1 MIQLDGIILVLSCQK
16 YKNNRLKEFH
26 LSKDRYE
33 GWQVIYVL
41 GDLFLDEKYKLEG
54 NILTIKCEDSY
65 IHLLKKLILALKFCY
80 EIFELKEGVLRCGDD
95 LIIDENELTKFIKS
109 KKYDFYGQSDFKRNN
124 YYPDKKQLKL
134 LTVDNF
140 MVRYYKNHQEDFN
153 NPLHNLKN
161 IDIGKYTTRPKVWGP
176 HGIIYYISN
185 KACRCLI
192 NTMEEINYN
201 IFHFDLFTY
210 SYPYTIEDCAV
221 TYILYKN
228 DFTFT
233 DGQFFFDKPN
243 SIAKHTNKYRDSE
256 IIFDFNKVTVIGS
269 EGKGIWGRRI
279 IDKLISQINR
289 GKEIQYHNSS
299 DCNFIVK
306 SHFTKDEPEW
316 NNNPKPYLLWSGES
330 YNVNIPKNA
339 YKFLHLSTTFMPNSI
354 YIPYVL
360 DSPYLYKK
368 RHLNKNRPFEIAY
381 CSSNPIYL
389 REKLYNKFV
398 EKYGIN
404 ENKCHALGKCY
415 GGKYTNTHKIVNGT
429 WESADLIEEYKNYKF
444 AFAIENKKVKGY
456 VTEKI
461 MNAFHAGCIPIYWGS
476 ENINDLFNPEAF
488 INLSNFDSIDDCV
501 DFVSK
506 LSEEEIINMQNKPI
520 YNEKSELINLLNDD
534 YNTTYENKTLITY
547 LTKIIATIS

>member
-1 MIQLDGIILVLSCQK
+1 MIQIDGIILVLSN
-16 YKNNRLKEFH
+16 KNKFPKEYYCNW
-26 LSKDRYE
+26 K
-33 GWQVIYVL
+33 VIYVTGNL
-41 GDLFLDEKYKLEG
+41 LLENNYQLEG
-54 NILTIKCEDSY
+54 NILSIKCDDSY
-65 IHLLKKLILALKFCY
+65 LFLFKKLILALKYCY
-80 EIFELKEGVLRCGDD
+80 EIFDIKEGILKCIDN
-95 LIIDENELTKFIKS
+95 LIIDKYHLTEFLSGKKF
-109 KKYDFYGQSDFKRNN
+109 DFYGQSIFKKNN
-124 YYPDKKQLKL
+124 YYPDKKQLKQ

-140 MVRYYKNHQEDFN
+140 MINYYNNHPEEFIT
-153 NPLHNLKN
+153 LKN
-161 IDIGKYTTRPKVWGP
+161 IDINKYTTRPKVWGP
-176 HGIIYYISN
+176 NDVIYYLSN

-192 NTMEEINYN
+192 NTMEEINYDL
-201 IFHFDLFTY
+201 FHFDTYTY
-210 SYPYTIEDCAV
+210 SFPYVIEKYAIS
-221 TYILYKN
+221 YILYKN

-233 DGQFFFDKPN
+233 DSQIFFDNPN
-243 SIAKHTNKYRDSE
+243 SIAKQKNQPNGDNLNK
-256 IIFDFNKVTVIGS
+256 ITIIGS

-289 GKEIQYHNSS
+289 GKQIQYQNSS

-330 YNVNIPKNA
+330 YNVSIPKHA
-339 YKFLHLSTTFMPNSI
+339 SKFLHLSTSFIPNSI

-360 DSPYLYKK
+360 DSPYLYKE
-368 RHLNKNRPFEIAY
+368 RHLTKNRPFEIAY

-415 GGKYTNTHKIVNGT
+415 GGKYINTHKIVNGT

-444 AFAIENKKVKGY
+444 VFAIENKKVRGY

-488 INLSNFDSIDDCV
+488 INLSNFDSMDDCV

-534 YNTTYENKTLITY
+534 YNTTYKNKTLITY
-547 LTKIIATIS
+547 LTKIIETIS

>member
-1 MIQLDGIILVLSCQK
+1 MIQIDGIILVLSN
-16 YKNNRLKEFH
+16 KNKFPKEYYCNW
-26 LSKDRYE
+26 K
-33 GWQVIYVL
+33 VIYVTGNL
-41 GDLFLDEKYKLEG
+41 LLENNYQLEG
-54 NILTIKCEDSY
+54 NILSIKCDDSY
-65 IHLLKKLILALKFCY
+65 LFLFKKLILALKYCY
-80 EIFELKEGVLRCGDD
+80 EIFDIKEGILKCIDN
-95 LIIDENELTKFIKS
+95 LIIDKYHLTEFLSGKKF
-109 KKYDFYGQSDFKRNN
+109 DFYGQSIFKKNN
-124 YYPDKKQLKL
+124 YYPDKKQLKQ

-140 MVRYYKNHQEDFN
+140 MINYYNNHPEEFIT
-153 NPLHNLKN
+153 LKN
-161 IDIGKYTTRPKVWGP
+161 IDINKYTTRPKVWGP
-176 HGIIYYISN
+176 NDVIYYISN

-192 NTMEEINYN
+192 NTMEEINYDL
-201 IFHFDLFTY
+201 FHFDTYTY
-210 SYPYTIEDCAV
+210 SFPYVIEKYAIS
-221 TYILYKN
+221 YILYKN

-233 DGQFFFDKPN
+233 DSQIFFDNPN
-243 SIAKHTNKYRDSE
+243 SIAKQKNQPNGDNLNK
-256 IIFDFNKVTVIGS
+256 ITIIGS

-289 GKEIQYHNSS
+289 GKQIQYQNSS

-330 YNVNIPKNA
+330 YNVSIPKHA
-339 YKFLHLSTTFMPNSI
+339 SKLLHLSTTFIPNSI

-360 DSPYLYKK
+360 DSPYLYKE
-368 RHLNKNRPFEIAY
+368 RHLTKNRPFEIAY

-415 GGKYTNTHKIVNGT
+415 GGKYSNTHKIVNGT

-444 AFAIENKKVKGY
+444 VFAIENKKVRGY

-488 INLSNFDSIDDCV
+488 INLSNFDSMDDCV

-534 YNTTYENKTLITY
+534 YNTTYKNKTLITY
-547 LTKIIATIS
+547 LTKIIETIS